1 MLSDLL
7 PLGLTGAAARL
18 GLEPFELVRLLVATD
33 AMPRDLRFTTEQ
45 VDGLFARA
53 ALEQPWWD
61 GVDLPEDKNPLR
73 QRVRAALGLLLGK
86 GFVGGEGT
94 RIDNVCRGLPSED
107 QALIRDALVALA
119 DEGHLTLVPGRM
131 GVRVTVTPASEGRV
145 RDIAAGKSDT
155 SALSVLYEG

>member
-1 MLSDLL
+1 MLSDLQ

-18 GLEPFELVRLLVATD
+18 GLEPFELVRLLVAVD
-33 AMPRDLRFTTEQ
+33 AMPRDLRFTPAQ
-45 VDGLFARA
+45 VDALHAKA
-53 ALEQPWWD
+53 ALEGGWWD

-73 QRVRAALGLLLGK
+73 QRVRAALGLLLAR

-94 RIDNVCRGLPSED
+94 RVDNVCRGLPPDD
-107 QALIRDALVALA
+107 QALVRDALITLA

-131 GVRVTVTPASEGRV
+131 GVRITVTPASERRV
-145 RDIAAGKSDT
+145 RDIADGKSDT